1 MNKKNIIT
9 ILIVLAIAI
18 IIFIVYSLYKPKIEV
33 YTDISN
39 YESRLQKPKTKWHK
53 WNMDESIWPNK
64 ITSNMNVLDYKMV
77 YYDPFDAQYLGY
89 LVVEY
94 NDEEYQKE
102 RARLIEYESN
112 KYIGY
117 YSVKEEET
125 YTLLAINADDYH
137 GFIYALTDGKNTI
150 IYAEQIF
157 CNYFM
162 DIDYKEYMR
171 EDYFLDGFDA
181 TKDNPYRKEAFGK

>member
-18 IIFIVYSLYKPKIEV
+18 IIFIVYSLNKPKIEV

-53 WNMDESIWPNK
+53 WNMDESIWPNR

-94 NDEEYQKE
+94 SDEEYQKE

>member
-1 MNKKNIIT
+1 MSKKNIIT
-9 ILIVLAIAI
+9 ILILLGIAI
-18 IIFIVYSLYKPKIEV
+18 LVFIIYTLSKPKIEV
-33 YTDISN
+33 YTDISR
-39 YESRLQKPKTKWHK
+39 YETRLQAPKTKWHK
-53 WNMDESIWPNK
+53 WNMDESIWPK
-64 ITSNMNVLDYKMV
+64 TITSNMNVLDYKMV
-77 YYDPFDAQYLGY
+77 YYDPFDAEYLGY

-94 NDEEYQKE
+94 SDEDYQKE

-117 YSVKEEET
+117 YSVAEEKT

-162 DIDYKEYMR
+162 DFDYKEYMR
-171 EDYFLDGFDA
+171 GDYFLDGFDA

>member
-1 MNKKNIIT
+1 
-9 ILIVLAIAI
+9 
-18 IIFIVYSLYKPKIEV
+18 
-33 YTDISN
+33 
-39 YESRLQKPKTKWHK
+39 
-53 WNMDESIWPNK
+53 
-64 ITSNMNVLDYKMV
+64 MV
-77 YYDPFDAQYLGY
+77 YYDPFDAQYLWY

-94 NDEEYQKE
+94 SDDDYQKE